1 MGLSEP
7 FIDILSGNRIAKL
20 LKHNH
25 RLKGKSGIQD
35 LIASCQRNLYLV
47 KISPGKALFFISV
60 MDILHFFHIQE
71 FQGSPLLPCPFFQN
85 LPGSG
90 FLRRRYYLCIRL
102 DDPGFLCG
110 NFLQSISQKGHVVH
124 TDGGDHFHYRRLNDI
139 GSVQGSSKTGFQD
152 HQITFF
158 LLEIQERKGGFY
170 FKRRRICKMMF
181 LYIFNSF
188 CNSCHMFR
196 QGFFSDPLSVYLYPL
211 SVGKQSRGNIPS
223 YPVSRFCQ
231 YSRKISQDRTLSI
244 GS

>member
-1 MGLSEP
+1 
-7 FIDILSGNRIAKL
+7 
-20 LKHNH
+20 
-25 RLKGKSGIQD
+25 
-35 LIASCQRNLYLV
+35 
-47 KISPGKALFFISV
+47 

-71 FQGSPLLPCPFFQN
+71 FQGSPLLLCPFFQN
-85 LPGSG
+85 FPGSV
-90 FLRRRYYLCIRL
+90 FLRTGYHLCIRL

-110 NFLQSISQKGHVVH
+110 NFLQSISQKGHVIH

-139 GSVQGSSKTGFQD
+139 GGIQGSSKTGFQD

-170 FKRRRICKMMF
+170 FKRCGICKMMF
-181 LYIFNSF
+181 LHVPDSF

-223 YPVSRFCQ
+223 HPVSRLRQ
-231 YSRKISQDRTLSI
+231 YGRKISQHGTLSV